1 MSERRVMAE
10 PTQWALDFVDAL
22 SREKPANL
30 YREWLAS
37 IADAARQQG
46 YREGIASEEAR
57 HNAAAFKACEREISR
72 LKHENKD
79 LRECIRV
86 LTPKESKGE

>member
-1 MSERRVMAE
+1 MAE
-10 PTQWALDFVDAL
+10 PTQWALNLARKIPMRYSRTMEVLAENDRCVAL
-22 SREKPANL
+22 AL
-30 YREWLAS
+30 
-37 IADAARQQG
+37 DAARQQG

-79 LRECIRV
+79 LRECIRAM
-86 LTPKESKGE
+86 TPEDKT